1 MTTYTIV
8 AVSGS
13 LRKASYNSALLRAL
27 KERAHEG
34 VNIEIL
40 DISGLAVFDQDME
53 ENFPAEVVA
62 LKEKIAKADGV
73 ILATPEYNRSMS
85 SAMKN
90 FIDWSSRPYGTGPWG
105 GKPVAT
111 IGASM
116 AHTGTMLAQAELK
129 TSLLFLGAH
138 VIGQPEFYLGA
149 AHEKIDAEGNI
160 TDADTQTHL
169 DSVLVALT
177 THIDKAR

>member
-1 MTTYTIV
+1 MATYNIV

-13 LRKASYNSALLRAL
+13 LRKGSYNSALLRAL
-27 KERAHEG
+27 KERAPEDTT
-34 VNIEIL
+34 IEIL
-40 DISGLAVFDQDME
+40 DISGLAVYDQDVDA
-53 ENFPAEVVA
+53 NFPAEVQA
-62 LKEKIAKADGV
+62 MKAKIAAADGI

-105 GKPVAT
+105 GKLVAV

-116 AHTGTMLAQAELK
+116 AHTGAMMAQSELK
-129 TSLLFLGAH
+129 LSLLFLGAS

-149 AHEKIDAEGNI
+149 AHEKISAEGVL
-160 TDADTQTHL
+160 TDEDTKTHL
-169 DSVLVALT
+169 DAVLTTLK